1 MAESEIRPAKLRGMK
16 WTGLNKCFCRDGA
29 IIVHLGYMVRLTT
42 HSVEPPLDCC
52 VTRQVE
58 PGIISA
64 VGIGIQGNVG
74 DGVAIRSEPAA
85 RKQMLIHD

>member
-1 MAESEIRPAKLRGMK
+1 
-16 WTGLNKCFCRDGA
+16 
-29 IIVHLGYMVRLTT
+29 
-42 HSVEPPLDCC
+42 
-52 VTRQVE
+52 
-58 PGIISA
+58 